1 MSSVPESGLAPHL
14 PVPRDTSQ
22 VRAVFITGAS
32 SGIGAALARHYAA
45 QGATLG
51 LAARRLDA
59 LEALVAGLPGQH
71 YIYPLDVTNAPA
83 LASAA
88 HDFTARVG
96 APDIVIANAGISV
109 GTLTQEA
116 ADNRAFQRVMET
128 NVLGMVHT
136 FQPFMDV
143 MLARKA
149 GRLVGI
155 ASVAGIRG
163 LPGAGA
169 YSASKAAAIAYLESL
184 RVELRGSGVRVV
196 TIAPGYIRTPMTDK
210 NDYAMPFM
218 LEADE
223 AAQRFARVIEQG
235 LSYTVIPWQMGI
247 VARLMRLLPNCLFD
261 RLAARAGRKPRGLP
275 L

>member
-1 MSSVPESGLAPHL
+1 MSADAHMAPQL
-14 PVPRDTSQ
+14 PVSRSASP

-51 LAARRLDA
+51 LAARRLDV
-59 LEALVAGLPGQH
+59 LENLAASLPGKH
-71 YIYPLDVTNAPA
+71 YLYPLDVTNAAA
-83 LASAA
+83 LASAGSDFIA
-88 HDFTARVG
+88 HAGV
-96 APDIVIANAGISV
+96 PDIVIANAGISV

-116 ADNRAFQRVMET
+116 SDNRAFQRVMET

-136 FQPFMDV
+136 FQPFVATM
-143 MLARKA
+143 AQHGK

-184 RVELRGSGVRVV
+184 RVELRDSGVKVV
-196 TIAPGYIRTPMTDK
+196 TIAPGYIRTPMTDA
-210 NDYAMPFM
+210 NHYAMPFM

-223 AAQRFARVIEQG
+223 AARRFALAIAAG
-235 LSYTVIPWQMGI
+235 KSYVVIPWQMGI
-247 VARLMRLLPNCLFD
+247 VAKLMRLLPNCLFD
-261 RLAARAGRKPRGLP
+261 RLAAKAGRKPRNLP

>member
-1 MSSVPESGLAPHL
+1 MTV
-14 PVPRDTSQ
+14 
-22 VRAVFITGAS
+22 VFITGAS

-59 LEALVAGLPGQH
+59 LEALAAGLPGRH
-71 YIYPLDVTNAPA
+71 YIYPLDVTNAEA
-83 LASAA
+83 LANAA
-88 HDFTARVG
+88 ADFIVQAG
-96 APDIVIANAGISV
+96 APDIVVANAGISV

-116 ADNRAFQRVMET
+116 SDNMAFRRVMET
-128 NVLGMVHT
+128 NVLGIVHT
-136 FQPFMDV
+136 FQPFV
-143 MLARKA
+143 SAMLAKGS

-184 RVELRGSGVRVV
+184 RVELRNSGIKVV
-196 TIAPGYIRTPMTDK
+196 TIAPGYIETPMTAK
-210 NDYAMPFM
+210 NDYRMPFM
-218 LEADE
+218 LPAAE
-223 AAQRFARVIEQG
+223 AARRFAGAIAAG
-235 LSYTVIPWQMGI
+235 KGYTVIPWQMGV
-247 VARLMRLLPNCLFD
+247 VARIMRLLPNCLFD
-261 RLAARAGRKPRGLP
+261 RLAAKAGRKPRNLP